1 MFNLTI
7 QDHNGQV
14 VNRVSF
20 EQGSYVIGRLESC
33 EVVLNSA
40 SVSRR
45 HARIFVHAGRCYIE
59 DMGSANGVIV
69 DGQKVVGRRDLGTA
83 SQIRIGDFYL
93 FLEFQRPGVDAGQRV
108 LQTLFIPR
116 GDDHHKL
123 VRINDT
129 FAGEEFVL
137 SEVENSIGRTD
148 ENFILL
154 SDPSISRMHGKI
166 LREGDRYTVL
176 DLGSSNGSSVNG
188 KPLTTPV
195 VLKVG
200 DRVKFGNVEFVFVA
214 GDTKVDPRQ
223 YATAAARHAG
233 GMTFAQIAGIAVIGL
248 LCLALGGAMVYTFA
262 KVKKGNA
269 PVPDA
274 QAPVATET
282 PEDKAAAQLKAAQK
296 AADRHDWAVA
306 ISAADEALAI
316 KPDDEAAKT
325 LKAKA
330 EREQSAARLLAQG
343 EELSEQ
349 GKHDEARKVLEKIP
363 ADSDTYKRAEPTLK
377 HVRNTLA
384 YNLKNEAQRLSKDR
398 KTLLEAHQKAVASL
412 EFSPGDAEILALIA
426 SLEDKL
432 RKAKIK
438 FTPYVA
444 P

>member
-14 VNRVSF
+14 INQVSF

-33 EVVLNSA
+33 EVVLNST

-45 HARIFVHAGRCYIE
+45 HARIFVHGGRCYVE

-83 SQIRIGDFYL
+83 SQIRIGDFYI

-116 GDDHHKL
+116 GEDHFKL

-154 SDPSISRMHGKI
+154 SDASISRNHGKI
-166 LREGDRYTVL
+166 LREGERYTAL

-188 KPLTTPV
+188 KSLTTPV
-195 VLKVG
+195 VLKEG
-200 DRVKFGNVEFVFVA
+200 DRVKFGNVEFVFVP
-214 GDTKVDPRQ
+214 GDAQVDPRQ
-223 YATAAARHAG
+223 LATAPARPT

-248 LCLALGGAMVYTFA
+248 LCLALGGAVVYTIA
-262 KVKKGNA
+262 KVKKGDA
-269 PVPDA
+269 PE
-274 QAPVATET
+274 APAVATPAET
-282 PEDKAAAQLKAAQK
+282 PEDKAATQLKAANR
-296 AADRHDWAVA
+296 AIERHDWTAAIAAV
-306 ISAADEALAI
+306 DELLAI
-316 KPDDEAAKT
+316 NPEAPEAKT

-330 EREQSAARLLAQG
+330 EREQGASRLLAQG

-349 GKHDEARKVLEKIP
+349 GKHDEARRMLEKIP
-363 ADSDTYKRAEPTLK
+363 TDTDTFKRAEPTLK
-377 HVRNTLA
+377 HVRSTLA
-384 YNLKNEAQRLSKDR
+384 FNLKNEAQRLAKDK
-398 KTLLEAHQKAVASL
+398 KTLLSAHAKATESILYA
-412 EFSPGDAEILALIA
+412 PGDADLLALIQ
-426 SLEDKL
+426 SIEDKL
-432 RKAKIK
+432 TKAKLK
-438 FTPYVA
+438 FTPYAA